1 MNEFY
6 ALPFASSMS
15 LLVST
20 TEISS
25 SYAHFITA
33 RRNGCCSIGP
43 FDWENSLS
51 AFILKSCR
59 KNEEIGLAL
68 CGVTGRLYNS
78 IMVRL

>member
-1 MNEFY
+1 MNDFY

-20 TEISS
+20 TEISGT
-25 SYAHFITA
+25 YACFITA
-33 RRNGCCSIGP
+33 RCNSYCSIGP

-59 KNEEIGLAL
+59 KKEEMGLAL
-68 CGVTGRLYNS
+68 YGVTGRLYNS